1 MRISKKSWDNY
12 IRRLAA
18 INSTAAKKMQAWMNL
33 NPNASDLDII
43 GRAYALTTSY
53 GEAAGALACELYD
66 EIATIEKA
74 GVKIAVPADPPSY
87 EYVKKAVGETIA
99 SSPARVP
106 ELVSRM
112 VKQTGADTTLQN
124 AKRDG
129 AYFAWVPHG
138 DTCAFCLA
146 LASNGWRKASNDTI
160 NGKHADHIHNNCNCE
175 FAISFKGKGEV
186 EGYEWEKY
194 RRIYDGLSG
203 NTSDKK
209 INNLRKLLNGN
220 PPLTID
226 QVDFIIKLEDDT
238 RILASKSP
246 KEWKSFLDALGF
258 KVLPLGHGGLKGI
271 LFEDG
276 GGFRI
281 SYRGDGYFQYHP
293 GGGHHGKDPYYKVSS
308 AKRGILRINLDGSV
322 RNE

>member
-1 MRISKKSWDNY
+1 MRISEKSWDNY
-12 IRRLAA
+12 IKRLAA

-33 NPNASDLDII
+33 NPNADKLEII
-43 GRAYALTTSY
+43 SRAYALTTSY

-74 GVKIAVPADPPSY
+74 GVKPAVPADPPSY
-87 EYVKKAVGETIA
+87 KYIEKAVGGTIA
-99 SSPARVP
+99 ESPARIP
-106 ELVSRM
+106 ELVGRM

-138 DTCAFCLA
+138 DTCAFCLT
-146 LASNGWRKASNDTI
+146 LASNGWQKASDDTVK
-160 NGKHADHIHNNCNCE
+160 GKHADHIHNNCNCE
-175 FAISFKGKGEV
+175 FAISFNGQGEV
-186 EGYEWEKY
+186 EGYDWEKY

-203 NTSDKK
+203 DSSDNK
-209 INNLRKLLNGN
+209 INNLRKLINGN

-226 QVDFIIKLEDDT
+226 QVDFIIQLENDT
-238 RILASKSP
+238 SILATKSP
-246 KEWKSFLDALGF
+246 KEWKSFLDDLGF
-258 KVLPLGHGGLKGI
+258 NVLPLGQGSLKGI

-281 SYRGDGYFQYHP
+281 FYRGDGYFQYHS

-308 AKRGILRINLDGSV
+308 AKRGILRLNLDGSV